1 MQLGRKQVGETIASF
16 VGPLGRPSELDHL
29 AGKNV
34 AVIGGGLG
42 TAIAYPQATYLHR
55 IGAYVDFI
63 AGFRTMDLI
72 ILEDEMRAVSDNL
85 IIATDDGSNGRKG
98 FVTDVLKELID
109 AGKHYD
115 LVIAIGPLVMMRAVA
130 NLTKPYDIDTLVS
143 MNTIMVDG
151 TGMCGCCRLTVGG
164 EIKFSCVDGPDFDA
178 HQVDF
183 DEAIRRSKAYLEQE
197 AYDREREKEKE
208 ESHRCRL
215 TGEVRH
221 GEKRKPNMSPVKV
234 TMPEQPAEIRRS
246 NFDEVALGYTAEM
259 AMEEATRCL
268 QCKHQPCVK
277 GCPVNVRIPE
287 FIAKVAEG
295 DFLEAY
301 RILASTN
308 SLPPFADASATRKTM

>member
-1 MQLGRKQVGETIASF
+1 MNRIVSREVLNSETVMLDIEAPAIARKALPGQFIIFRVDELGERIPLTVAGTDTEKGTVRIIFQMVGKSTMQLGRKQVGETIASF
-16 VGPLGRPSELDHL
+16 VGPLGKPSELDHL

-55 IGAYVDFI
+55 IGAHVDFI
-63 AGFRTMDLI
+63 AGFRTMD
-72 ILEDEMRAVSDNL
+72 L

-221 GEKRKPNMSPVKV
+221 G
-234 TMPEQPAEIRRS
+234 
-246 NFDEVALGYTAEM
+246 
-259 AMEEATRCL
+259 
-268 QCKHQPCVK
+268 
-277 GCPVNVRIPE
+277 
-287 FIAKVAEG
+287 
-295 DFLEAY
+295 
-301 RILASTN
+301 
-308 SLPPFADASATRKTM
+308 